1 MAINV
6 KIALRVGSDMAWNIS
21 CFMLYYELSN
31 PQVAN
36 ICATF
41 ELRKY
46 ICIFFRGMYSGLV
59 VLFIAKFTLYIYEL
73 SAAE

>member
-1 MAINV
+1 MLIT
-6 KIALRVGSDMAWNIS
+6 ILRNH
-21 CFMLYYELSN
+21 
-31 PQVAN
+31 QVAN